1 MEQQFRVI
9 ISGGDNR
16 EHIVSAIFIANE
28 IKSRYPNTKILF
40 VGDEHLMEKENVPE
54 SGYEMVGLSVVNFNQ
69 SNFFSN
75 TFILIDYLRLNKV
88 VNKFKPNI
96 VIGVGGYVSFL
107 LLGLALKKSI
117 PTLMEEQNLKTGII
131 NKVFPMNDSNIYFDH
146 EKFENVFSKE
156 NIVDKIELLIRAKS

>member
-1 MEQQFRVI
+1 MEQQFRVM

-28 IKSRYPNTKILF
+28 IKSRYPNTEFLF

-75 TFILIDYLRLNKV
+75 ALMLIDYLKLNKV
-88 VNKFKPNI
+88 VNKFRPNI
-96 VIGVGGYVSFL
+96 VIGGGGYVSSL

-131 NKVFPMNDSNIYFDH
+131 NKVFPKNDSNIYFDH

-156 NIVDKIELLIRAKS
+156 NIVDKIESLIRAKS